1 MHAKQAPKH
10 GKLTWNWDAD
20 IIIIMNIIGTFS
32 NIYENRWIVCSSR
45 TKSSSDVTAWQ
56 FSQRCLIHHHQEQ
69 QCFHLEIKFSR
80 SSLRTIAVMLK
91 QAISKKEHKHK
102 RHFISKASRPDWLY
116 LSVVCGL
123 SLLRVHTNR
132 FNSKMI
138 KSCYLAPHRLNF
150 YLSCAKS

>member
-1 MHAKQAPKH
+1 MLNRHLNTVSWH
-10 GKLTWNWDAD
+10 E
-20 IIIIMNIIGTFS
+20 IIIRDIIGTFL

-80 SSLRTIAVMLK
+80 SSFRTIAVMLK

-102 RHFISKASRPDWLY
+102 RHFISKASLPDYICVWCA
-116 LSVVCGL
+116 V

>member
-1 MHAKQAPKH
+1 MLNRHLNTVSWH
-10 GKLTWNWDAD
+10 E
-20 IIIIMNIIGTFS
+20 IIIRDIIGTFS
-32 NIYENRWIVCSSR
+32 NIYENRWIVCSFR

-91 QAISKKEHKHK
+91 QAI
-102 RHFISKASRPDWLY
+102 KARKNININATSFQRLACQTDYICVWCA
-116 LSVVCGL
+116 V
-123 SLLRVHTNR
+123 SLLPVYTNR